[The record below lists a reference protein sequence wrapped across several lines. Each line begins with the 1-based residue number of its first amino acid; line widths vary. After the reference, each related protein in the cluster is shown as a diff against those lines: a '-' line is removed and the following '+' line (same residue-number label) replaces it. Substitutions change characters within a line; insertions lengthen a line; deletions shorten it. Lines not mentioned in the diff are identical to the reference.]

1 MPLISVIVPVYNA
14 ESFLHIC
21 VDSIL
26 KQTFHDFELM
36 LIDDGSKDNSFQVM
50 QNLNEKD
57 KRINFTCSRKNSAE
71 NQHYRESDTG
81 RT

>member
-14 ESFLHIC
+14 ESFLYIC

-36 LIDDGSKDNSFQVM
+36 LIDDGSKDMSLKVM
-50 QNLNEKD
+50 NELSKKD
-57 KRINFTCSRKNSAE
+57 KRIKIYHHE
-71 NQHYRESDTG
+71 NHGAGYTVIEG
-81 RT
+81 FN

>member
-36 LIDDGSKDNSFQVM
+36 LIDDGSKDMSLKVM
-50 QNLNEKD
+50 NELSEKD
-57 KRINFTCSRKNSAE
+57 KNISS
-71 NQHYRESDTG
+71 
-81 RT
+81 

>member
-21 VDSIL
+21 VDSLL

-36 LIDDGSKDNSFQVM
+36 LIDDGSKDMSLKVM
-50 QNLNEKD
+50 NELSEKD
-57 KRINFTCSRKNSAE
+57 KRIKIWLNR
-71 NQHYRESDTG
+71 YIGD
-81 RT
+81 

>member
-36 LIDDGSKDNSFQVM
+36 LRDDGSKDMSLKVM
-50 QNLNEKD
+50 NEN
-57 KRINFTCSRKNSAE
+57 ISS
-71 NQHYRESDTG
+71 
-81 RT
+81 

>member
-36 LIDDGSKDNSFQVM
+36 LIDDGSKDMSLKVM
-50 QNLNEKD
+50 NELSEKD
-57 KRINFTCSRKNSAE
+57 KRIKYFIMKIMVPATLVIEGFN
-71 NQHYRESDTG
+71 
-81 RT
+81 